1 VKKSFVGQIPEGAT
15 TLSTM
20 TFSITTFTIKF
31 ATQHNGRVF
40 LCWVSF
46 MLSVINLRITNKTIM
61 LSVIMLSVV
70 MLMVVAP
77 PREPFNYIFL
87 KKLLSLFDYIK
98 KF

>member
-1 VKKSFVGQIPEGAT
+1 MTFSIT
-15 TLSTM
+15 TFNITTFSIT

-40 LCWVSF
+40 LCLVSF
-46 MLSVINLRITNKTIM
+46 MLSVINLRITNKT
-61 LSVIMLSVV
+61 IMLSVV